1 MAPVFASLTG
11 NFAMFDCLSIPKI
24 SVGRRLVLLIA
35 LVLSQPALASEQS
48 AAEHSES
55 PYFAVQSDDPAVD
68 RLPLKATKVEVRV
81 LGVIADVRVV
91 QQYRNE
97 GTRALEARY
106 VFPGSTRAAVY
117 GMTVRLGE
125 RELQAQIREKQKAQQ
140 EYQQAKSAGKTA
152 ALLEQQREN
161 VFQMNVANILPGDVV
176 DVELRYTELLLPT
189 DGVYSFVFPTVVG
202 PRYNGSAGIESHKA
216 GPWVSTPYLPE
227 DEATRDAFSLAVELQ
242 SPVPLADIRSP
253 SHKIEL
259 QQSTPSQAR
268 VSLGRDA
275 GQSNNRDFI
284 LDYRLSGATFESGV
298 LLSKGA
304 EENFF
309 LALIAPPAKVKSQM
323 LVPREYIFVVDI
335 SGSMHGF
342 PLDTAK
348 RLLKSLLGRL
358 RPVDSFNVLLFS
370 GSSSMLADE
379 SQAATPAN
387 IETALDMLDTTMG
400 SGGTELLP
408 ALRKALAVPSDPER
422 ARSFVVVTDGFV
434 SVERE
439 AFELVRNNLDKAN
452 MFAFGIGSSV
462 NRQLIEG
469 LARAGQGEP
478 FVVLN
483 EAAADEQA
491 ERFRQMIDAPVLA
504 NPQVRFAGL
513 QVYDVE
519 PVALPDLFA
528 QRPLVVF
535 GKWRGEARGSLQV
548 EGRGAAGPYRVEV
561 PIKPEMASENNRA
574 LGYLWARH
582 KVASLT
588 DQETLEG
595 DYVHSQ
601 AILDLGLKYSL
612 LTPYT
617 SFIAVDEQVR
627 NPDPAAA
634 ASVKQALSL
643 PQGVSN
649 QAIGALVSST
659 PEPSTWLML
668 LVAALGMGWLARQ
681 HARQEQLE

>member
-1 MAPVFASLTG
+1 
-11 NFAMFDCLSIPKI
+11 MFDCLSIPKI

-202 PRYNGSAGIESHKA
+202 PRYNGSAGSESHKA

-227 DEATRDAFSLAVELQ
+227 GEATRDAFSLAVELQ

-268 VSLGRDA
+268 VSLGSDA

-348 RLLKSLLGRL
+348 RLLKNLLGRL

-387 IETALDMLDTTMG
+387 IETALGMLDTTMG

-561 PIKPEMASENNRA
+561 PIRPEMASASNQA

-582 KVASLT
+582 KVSSLT
-588 DQETLEG
+588 DQEALEG
-595 DYVHSQ
+595 DYAHSQ

-612 LTPYT
+612 LTAYT

-634 ASVKQALSL
+634 ASVKQALPL

-659 PEPSTWLML
+659 PEPSLWLML

>member
-1 MAPVFASLTG
+1 MFHSLFT
-11 NFAMFDCLSIPKI
+11 SRTR
-24 SVGRRLVLLIA
+24 VGRRLALLFA
-35 LVLSQPALASEQS
+35 LLLSQPALTCAQS
-48 AAEHSES
+48 AVERSES
-55 PYFAVQSDDPAVD
+55 PYFAVQSDDPSVD
-68 RLPLKATKVEVRV
+68 RLPLKSTQVEVRV

-106 VFPGSTRAAVY
+106 VFPGSPRAAVY
-117 GMTVRLGE
+117 GMTVRLGD

-140 EYQQAKSAGKTA
+140 EYQQAKSMGKTA
-152 ALLEQQREN
+152 ALLEQHREN

-202 PRYNGSAGIESHKA
+202 PRYNGAGGSESGKG

-227 DEATRDAFSLAVELQ
+227 GQTTRDSFALKVELQ
-242 SPVPLADIRSP
+242 SPVPLVDIRSP
-253 SHKIEL
+253 SHRIEL
-259 QQSTPSQAR
+259 QQIMQSQAL
-268 VSLGRDA
+268 VSLGA
-275 GQSNNRDFI
+275 EEGQSNNRDFV
-284 LDYRLSGATFESGV
+284 LDYRLSGASFESGV
-298 LLSKGA
+298 LLSKGVD
-304 EENFF
+304 ENFF

-348 RLLKSLLGRL
+348 HLLKNLVGAL
-358 RPVDSFNVLLFS
+358 RPSDSFNVLLFS
-370 GSSSMLADE
+370 GSSSMLAAE
-379 SQAATPAN
+379 SQTATPAN
-387 IETALDMLDTTMG
+387 IKRALDMLDTTMG

-408 ALRKALAVPSDPER
+408 ALRQALAVPADPER
-422 ARSFVVVTDGFV
+422 ARSFVVVTDGYV
-434 SVERE
+434 TVERE

-452 MFAFGIGSSV
+452 LFAFGIGKSV

-478 FVVLN
+478 FVILN
-483 EAAADEQA
+483 KASADEQA

-504 NPQVRFAGL
+504 NPQVRFDGL
-513 QVYDVE
+513 EVYDVE

-535 GKWRGEARGSLQV
+535 GKWRGEAHGNLLV
-548 EGRGAAGPYRVEV
+548 EGHCAAGPYRVEV
-561 PIKPEMASENNRA
+561 PIEPQMASEGNRA

-582 KVASLT
+582 KVASLS

-595 DYVHSQ
+595 GYTYSQ

-612 LTPYT
+612 LTAYT

-634 ASVKQALSL
+634 DSVKQTLPL
-643 PQGVSN
+643 PQEVSN
-649 QAIGALVSST
+649 QAIGAVVSST

-681 HARQEQLE
+681 HARQEQN

>member
-1 MAPVFASLTG
+1 ML
-11 NFAMFDCLSIPKI
+11 DCLSIPNI

-35 LVLSQPALASEQS
+35 LVLSLPAQASEQS

-68 RLPLKATKVEVRV
+68 RLPLKVTKVEVRV
-81 LGVIADVRVV
+81 LGVVADVRVV

-140 EYQQAKSAGKTA
+140 EYQQAKSSGKTA

-202 PRYNGSAGIESHKA
+202 PRYNGSAGSESHKA
-216 GPWVSTPYLPE
+216 GPWGSTPYLPE
-227 DEATRDAFSLAVELQ
+227 GEATRDAFSLAVELQ

-268 VSLGRDA
+268 VSLGSDA

-309 LALIAPPAKVKSQM
+309 LALIAPPAKVQSQM

-342 PLDTAK
+342 PLDTTK
-348 RLLKSLLGRL
+348 RLLKNLLGRL

-370 GSSSMLADE
+370 GSSSMLADK

-387 IETALDMLDTTMG
+387 IATALDMLDTQMG

-491 ERFRQMIDAPVLA
+491 ERLRQMIDAPVLA
-504 NPQVRFAGL
+504 NPHVRFAGL

-519 PVALPDLFA
+519 PVVLPDLFA

-535 GKWRGEARGSLQV
+535 GKWRGEAHGSLQV

-561 PIKPEMASENNRA
+561 PIRPEMASASNQA

-595 DYVHSQ
+595 DYAHSQ
-601 AILDLGLKYSL
+601 AILDLGLKYNL
-612 LTPYT
+612 LTAYT

-634 ASVKQALSL
+634 ASVKQPLPL

-659 PEPSTWLML
+659 PEPSAWLML

-681 HARQEQLE
+681 HARQEQV

>member
-1 MAPVFASLTG
+1 
-11 NFAMFDCLSIPKI
+11 MFDCLSIPKI
-24 SVGRRLVLLIA
+24 SVGRRFVLLIA
-35 LVLSQPALASEQS
+35 LVLAQPALASEQS

-55 PYFAVQSDDPAVD
+55 PYFAVQSDDPTVD

-161 VFQMNVANILPGDVV
+161 VFQMNVTNILPGDVV

-202 PRYNGSAGIESHKA
+202 PRYNGSAGSESHKA

-227 DEATRDAFSLAVELQ
+227 GEATRDAFSLAVELQ

-268 VSLGRDA
+268 VSLGNDA

-348 RLLKSLLGRL
+348 RLLKNLLGRL

-387 IETALDMLDTTMG
+387 IETALGMLDTTMG

-483 EAAADEQA
+483 EASADEQA

-519 PVALPDLFA
+519 PVVLPDLFA

-634 ASVKQALSL
+634 ASVKQALPL

>member
-1 MAPVFASLTG
+1 
-11 NFAMFDCLSIPKI
+11 MFHCLSIPKVSI
-24 SVGRRLVLLIA
+24 GRRLVLLIA
-35 LVLSQPALASEQS
+35 LVLSLPALASEQS

-202 PRYNGSAGIESHKA
+202 PRYNASAGSESHKA

-227 DEATRDAFSLAVELQ
+227 SEATRDAFSLAVELQ

-268 VSLGRDA
+268 VSLGSDA

-284 LDYRLSGATFESGV
+284 LDYRLSGASFESGV

-309 LALIAPPAKVKSQM
+309 LALIAPPAKVQSQM

-342 PLDTAK
+342 PLDTTK
-348 RLLKSLLGRL
+348 RLLKNLLGRL

-370 GSSSMLADE
+370 GSSSMLADK

-387 IETALDMLDTTMG
+387 IATALAMLDTQMG

-491 ERFRQMIDAPVLA
+491 ERLRQMIDAPVLA

-519 PVALPDLFA
+519 PVVLPDLFA

-535 GKWRGEARGSLQV
+535 GKWRGVAHGSLQV
-548 EGRGAAGPYRVEV
+548 EGRGAAGPYRVEL
-561 PIKPEMASENNRA
+561 PIRPEMASASNQA

-595 DYVHSQ
+595 DYAHSQ
-601 AILDLGLKYSL
+601 AILDLGLKYNL
-612 LTPYT
+612 LTAYT

-634 ASVKQALSL
+634 ASVKQPLPL

-659 PEPSTWLML
+659 PEPSAWLML

-681 HARQEQLE
+681 HARQEQV

>member
-1 MAPVFASLTG
+1 
-11 NFAMFDCLSIPKI
+11 MFDCLSIPKI
-24 SVGRRLVLLIA
+24 SIGRRLVLLIA
-35 LVLSQPALASEQS
+35 LVLAQPALASEQS

-117 GMTVRLGE
+117 GMTVRLGD
-125 RELQAQIREKQKAQQ
+125 RELRAQIREKQKAQK
-140 EYQQAKSAGKTA
+140 EYQEAKSAGKTA
-152 ALLEQQREN
+152 ALLEQHREN

-202 PRYNGSAGIESHKA
+202 PRYNGSAGSESHKA

-227 DEATRDAFSLAVELQ
+227 GEATRDAFSLAVELQ

-268 VSLGRDA
+268 VSLGNDA

-342 PLDTAK
+342 PLDTVK
-348 RLLKSLLGRL
+348 RLLKNLLGRL

-387 IETALDMLDTTMG
+387 IETALGMLDTTMG

-513 QVYDVE
+513 QIYDVE
-519 PVALPDLFA
+519 PVVLPDLFA

-561 PIKPEMASENNRA
+561 PIKPEMASASNQA

-595 DYVHSQ
+595 DYAHSQ
-601 AILDLGLKYSL
+601 AILDLGLKYNL
-612 LTPYT
+612 LTAYT

-634 ASVKQALSL
+634 ASVKQPLPL

-659 PEPSTWLML
+659 PEPSAWLML

-681 HARQEQLE
+681 HARQEQV

>member
-1 MAPVFASLTG
+1 
-11 NFAMFDCLSIPKI
+11 MFDCLFIPKI

-35 LVLSQPALASEQS
+35 LVLSQPVLASEQS

-117 GMTVRLGE
+117 GMTVRMGE

-202 PRYNGSAGIESHKA
+202 PRYNGSAGSESHKA

-227 DEATRDAFSLAVELQ
+227 GEATRDAFSLAVELQ

-268 VSLGRDA
+268 VSLGSDA

-298 LLSKGA
+298 LLSKDA

-348 RLLKSLLGRL
+348 RLLKNLLGRL
-358 RPVDSFNVLLFS
+358 RPVDNFNVLLFS

-561 PIKPEMASENNRA
+561 PIRPEMASARNQA

-595 DYVHSQ
+595 DYAHSQ

-612 LTPYT
+612 LTAYT

-634 ASVKQALSL
+634 ASVKQALPL

-659 PEPSTWLML
+659 PEPSLWLML
-668 LVAALGMGWLARQ
+668 LVAVLGMGWLARQ

>member
-1 MAPVFASLTG
+1 
-11 NFAMFDCLSIPKI
+11 
-24 SVGRRLVLLIA
+24 
-35 LVLSQPALASEQS
+35 
-48 AAEHSES
+48 
-55 PYFAVQSDDPAVD
+55 
-68 RLPLKATKVEVRV
+68 
-81 LGVIADVRVV
+81 
-91 QQYRNE
+91 
-97 GTRALEARY
+97 
-106 VFPGSTRAAVY
+106 
-117 GMTVRLGE
+117 MTVRLGE

-202 PRYNGSAGIESHKA
+202 PRYNGSAGSESHKA

-227 DEATRDAFSLAVELQ
+227 GEATRDAFSLAVELQ

-268 VSLGRDA
+268 VSLGSDA

-348 RLLKSLLGRL
+348 RLLKNLLGRL

-504 NPQVRFAGL
+504 NPQVRFDGL
-513 QVYDVE
+513 EVYDVE

-561 PIKPEMASENNRA
+561 PIRPEMASASNQA

-595 DYVHSQ
+595 DYAHSQ

-612 LTPYT
+612 LTAYT

-634 ASVKQALSL
+634 ASVKQALPL

-659 PEPSTWLML
+659 PEPSLWLML
-668 LVAALGMGWLARQ
+668 LVAVLGMGWLARQ

>member
-1 MAPVFASLTG
+1 
-11 NFAMFDCLSIPKI
+11 MFDYLSTARICA
-24 SVGRRLVLLIA
+24 GRRLVLLIA
-35 LVLSQPALASEQS
+35 LVLAPPALVSAQAAAASG
-48 AAEHSES
+48 ES

-68 RLPLKATKVEVRV
+68 RMPLKSTRVDVRV

-117 GMTVRLGE
+117 GMRVRLGE

-140 EYQQAKSAGKTA
+140 QYQQAKSAGKTA
-152 ALLEQQREN
+152 ALLQQQREN

-176 DVELRYTELLLPT
+176 DVELRYTELLVPT
-189 DGVYSFVFPTVVG
+189 DGVYQFVFPTVVG
-202 PRYNGSAGIESHKA
+202 PRYNGAAGSESRKA
-216 GPWVSTPYLPE
+216 GPWVGTPYLPQG
-227 DEATRDAFSLAVELQ
+227 EAGRDSFALKVDVQ
-242 SPVPLADIRSP
+242 SPVALGEIRSP
-253 SHKIEL
+253 SHRIEL
-259 QQSTPSQAR
+259 QQATPSQAR
-268 VSLGRDA
+268 ISLDA
-275 GQSNNRDFI
+275 SQDPGNNRDFV
-284 LDYRLSGATFESGV
+284 LDYRLSGARFESGV
-298 LLSKGA
+298 LLSRGVD
-304 EENFF
+304 ENFF
-309 LALIAPPAKVKSQM
+309 LALIAPPAKVKRQM

-348 RLLKSLLGRL
+348 RLLKKLVGSL
-358 RPVDSFNVLLFS
+358 RPADSFNVLLFA
-370 GSSSMLADE
+370 GSSSMLAAE
-379 SQAATPAN
+379 SLAATPAN
-387 IETALDMLDTTMG
+387 IRQALAMLDTQMG

-408 ALRKALAVPSDPER
+408 ALRQALAVPADPER
-422 ARSFVVVTDGFV
+422 ARSFVVVTDGYV
-434 SVERE
+434 TVERD
-439 AFELVRNNLDKAN
+439 AFELVRSNLDKAN
-452 MFAFGIGSSV
+452 LFAFGIGSSV
-462 NRQLIEG
+462 NRQLLEG

-478 FVVLN
+478 FVILD
-483 EAAADEQA
+483 EDSADEQA

-504 NPQVRFAGL
+504 NPQVRFDGL
-513 QVYDVE
+513 DVYDVE

-528 QRPLVVF
+528 QRPLAVF

-548 EGRGAAGPYRVEV
+548 EGRGAAGPYRAEV
-561 PIKPEMASENNRA
+561 AIQPEMASASNQA
-574 LGYLWARH
+574 LAYLWARH

-595 DYVHSQ
+595 DYAHSQ

-617 SFIAVDEQVR
+617 SFISVDERVR

-634 ASVKQALSL
+634 ASVKQPVPM

-649 QAIGALVSST
+649 LAIGGALVSST
-659 PEPSTWLML
+659 PEPSVWLML
-668 LVAALGMGWLARQ
+668 LIAALGMGWLARQ
-681 HARQEQLE
+681 HVRQEQPA

>member
-1 MAPVFASLTG
+1 
-11 NFAMFDCLSIPKI
+11 MFDCLSIPKI

-48 AAEHSES
+48 TAEHSES

-106 VFPGSTRAAVY
+106 VFPCSTRAAVY

-202 PRYNGSAGIESHKA
+202 PRYNGSTGSESQKA

-227 DEATRDAFSLAVELQ
+227 GEATRDAFSLEVELQ

-268 VSLGRDA
+268 VSLGSDA

-348 RLLKSLLGRL
+348 RLLKNLLGRL

-387 IETALDMLDTTMG
+387 IETALGMLDTTMG

-561 PIKPEMASENNRA
+561 PIRPEMASASNQA

-595 DYVHSQ
+595 DYAHSQ

-612 LTPYT
+612 LTAYT

-634 ASVKQALSL
+634 ASVKQPLPL

-649 QAIGALVSST
+649 QAVGALVSST
-659 PEPSTWLML
+659 PEPSLWLML
-668 LVAALGMGWLARQ
+668 LVAVLGMGWLARQ

>member
-1 MAPVFASLTG
+1 
-11 NFAMFDCLSIPKI
+11 MFHSFFTRRTC
-24 SVGRRLVLLIA
+24 VGRRLVMLVALL
-35 LVLSQPALASEQS
+35 LVQPTLICAQPA
-48 AAEHSES
+48 AERSES
-55 PYFAVQSDDPAVD
+55 PYFAVQSDDPNVD
-68 RLPLKATKVEVRV
+68 RLPLKSTHVEVRV

-117 GMTVRLGE
+117 GMTVRLGD
-125 RELQAQIREKQKAQQ
+125 RELQAHIREKQKAQQ

-152 ALLEQQREN
+152 ALLEQHREN

-202 PRYNGSAGIESHKA
+202 PRYNGVADSESGKG
-216 GPWVSTPYLPE
+216 GPWVSAPYLPE
-227 DEATRDAFSLAVELQ
+227 GQATRDNFSLKVELQ

-253 SHKIEL
+253 SHRIEL
-259 QQSTPSQAR
+259 QQAAPNQAQ
-268 VSLGRDA
+268 VSLGA
-275 GQSNNRDFI
+275 EEGQGNNRDFI
-284 LDYRLSGATFESGV
+284 LDYRLNGASFESGV
-298 LLSKGA
+298 LLSKGVD
-304 EENFF
+304 ENFF
-309 LALIAPPAKVKSQM
+309 MALIAPPAKVKTQM

-342 PLDTAK
+342 ALDTTK
-348 RLLKSLLGRL
+348 RLLKNLVGGL
-358 RPVDSFNVLLFS
+358 RPADSFNVLLFS
-370 GSSSMLADE
+370 GSSSMLAEE

-387 IETALDMLDTTMG
+387 IERALAMLDTQMG

-408 ALRKALAVPSDPER
+408 ALRQAMAVPADPER
-422 ARSFVVVTDGFV
+422 ARSFVVVTDGYV
-434 SVERE
+434 TVERE

-452 MFAFGIGSSV
+452 LFAFGIGSSV

-469 LARAGQGEP
+469 LARAGLGEP
-478 FVVLN
+478 FVILD
-483 EAAADEQA
+483 EALADEQA

-504 NPQVRFAGL
+504 NLQVRFEGL
-513 QVYDVE
+513 EVYDVE

-535 GKWRGEARGSLQV
+535 GKWRGEARGKLFV
-548 EGRGAAGPYRVEV
+548 EGHGAAGPYRVEL
-561 PIKPEMASENNRA
+561 PIKPEMARESNQA

-588 DQETLEG
+588 DQEALEG
-595 DYVHSQ
+595 GYNHSQ
-601 AILDLGLKYSL
+601 AILDLGLKYNL
-612 LTPYT
+612 LTAYT

-627 NPDPAAA
+627 NSDPAAA
-634 ASVKQALSL
+634 ASVKQALPL

-649 QAIGALVSST
+649 QAIGAAVSST
-659 PEPSTWLML
+659 PEPSAWLML

-681 HARQEQLE
+681 HARQEQS

>member
-1 MAPVFASLTG
+1 
-11 NFAMFDCLSIPKI
+11 MFDCLSIPKI

>member
-1 MAPVFASLTG
+1 
-11 NFAMFDCLSIPKI
+11 MFHCLSTTRASI
-24 SVGRRLVLLIA
+24 GRRLGLLIA
-35 LVLSQPALASEQS
+35 VVLLQPALANAQT
-48 AAEHSES
+48 AAERSES
-55 PYFAVQSDDPAVD
+55 PYFAVQSDDPTVD
-68 RLPLKATKVEVRV
+68 RLPLKSTKVEVRV

-117 GMTVRLGE
+117 GMTVRLGD
-125 RELQAQIREKQKAQQ
+125 RELRAQIREKQKAKK

-152 ALLEQQREN
+152 ALLEQYREN

-202 PRYNGSAGIESHKA
+202 PRYNGSAGSESAKA
-216 GPWVSTPYLPE
+216 GPWVSTPYLPQG
-227 DEATRDAFSLAVELQ
+227 EATRDAFSLAVELQ
-242 SPVPLADIRSP
+242 APVPLADIRSP
-253 SHKIEL
+253 SHAIEL
-259 QQSTPSQAR
+259 RQAKPSEAT
-268 VSLGRDA
+268 VSLGSDE

-284 LDYRLSGATFESGV
+284 LDYRLSGASFESGV
-298 LLSKGA
+298 LLSKGVD
-304 EENFF
+304 ENFF
-309 LALIAPPAKVKSQM
+309 MALIAPPAKVQNKM

-348 RLLKSLLGRL
+348 RLLNDLIGGL
-358 RPVDSFNVLLFS
+358 RPADSFNVLLFA
-370 GSSSMLADE
+370 GSSRMLAAE
-379 SQAATPAN
+379 SQAATPEN
-387 IETALDMLDTTMG
+387 IRQALDMLDTQMG

-408 ALRKALAVPSDPER
+408 ALRQALAVPADPER

-434 SVERE
+434 TVERE
-439 AFELVRNNLDKAN
+439 AFELVRSNLDKAN
-452 MFAFGIGSSV
+452 LFAFGIGTSV

-478 FVVLN
+478 FVIIN
-483 EAAADEQA
+483 EASADQQA

-504 NPQVRFAGL
+504 DPQVRFDGL
-513 QVYDVE
+513 EVYDVE

-535 GKWRGEARGSLQV
+535 GKWRGEARGNLQV
-548 EGRGAAGPYRVEV
+548 SGRGAAGPYRVSV
-561 PIKPEMASENNRA
+561 PIKPEMARENNQA

-595 DYVHSQ
+595 GYSHSQ
-601 AILDLGLKYSL
+601 AILDIGLKYSL

-617 SFIAVDEQVR
+617 SFIAVDERVR
-627 NPDPAAA
+627 NTDPAAA
-634 ASVKQALSL
+634 ASVKQPLPL

-649 QAIGALVSST
+649 QAIGAVVSGT
-659 PEPSTWLML
+659 PEPSAWLML
-668 LVAALGMGWLARQ
+668 LVATLGMGWLARQ
-681 HARQEQLE
+681 HARQEQL

>member
-1 MAPVFASLTG
+1 
-11 NFAMFDCLSIPKI
+11 MFQNSSTTRI
-24 SVGRRLVLLIA
+24 SVGRRFLLLIA

-117 GMTVRLGE
+117 GMTVRLGD
-125 RELQAQIREKQKAQQ
+125 RELQAQIREKQKAQK
-140 EYQQAKSAGKTA
+140 EYQEAKSAGKTA
-152 ALLEQQREN
+152 ALLEQHREN

-202 PRYNGSAGIESHKA
+202 PRYNGSAGSESDKA
-216 GPWVSTPYLPE
+216 GPWASTPYLPE
-227 DEATRDAFSLAVELQ
+227 GEATRDTFSLAVELQ

-259 QQSTPSQAR
+259 QQTTPSQAR
-268 VSLGRDA
+268 VSLGTEA

-284 LDYRLSGATFESGV
+284 LDYRLSGASFESGV
-298 LLSKGA
+298 LLSKGTD
-304 EENFF
+304 ENFF
-309 LALIAPPAKVKSQM
+309 LALIAPPAKVPSKM

-348 RLLKSLLGRL
+348 RLLKNLVGSL

-370 GSSSMLADE
+370 GSSTMLADK

-387 IETALDMLDTTMG
+387 IATALDMLDTQMG

-439 AFELVRNNLDKAN
+439 SFELVRNNLDKAN

-483 EAAADEQA
+483 EASADEQA

-504 NPQVRFAGL
+504 NPQVRFEGL
-513 QVYDVE
+513 DVYDVE

-561 PIKPEMASENNRA
+561 PIKPEMALESNQA

-595 DYVHSQ
+595 GYVHSQ
-601 AILDLGLKYSL
+601 AILDIGLKYSL

-617 SFIAVDEQVR
+617 SFIAVDERVR
-627 NPDPAAA
+627 NLDPAAA
-634 ASVKQALSL
+634 ASVKQPLPL

-649 QAIGALVSST
+649 LAIGSLVSST
-659 PEPSTWLML
+659 PEPSAWLML

-681 HARQEQLE
+681 HARQEQA

>member
-1 MAPVFASLTG
+1 
-11 NFAMFDCLSIPKI
+11 MFHCLSIPKVSI
-24 SVGRRLVLLIA
+24 GRRLVLLIA
-35 LVLSQPALASEQS
+35 LVLSLPALASEQS

-68 RLPLKATKVEVRV
+68 RLPLKVTKVEVRV

-140 EYQQAKSAGKTA
+140 EYQQAKSSGKTA

-189 DGVYSFVFPTVVG
+189 DGVYSFFFPTVVG
-202 PRYNGSAGIESHKA
+202 PRYNGSAGSESHKA
-216 GPWVSTPYLPE
+216 GPWGSTPYLPE
-227 DEATRDAFSLAVELQ
+227 GEATRDAFSLAVELQ

-268 VSLGRDA
+268 VSLGSDA

-284 LDYRLSGATFESGV
+284 LDYRLSGASFESGV

-309 LALIAPPAKVKSQM
+309 LALIAPPAKVQSQM

-342 PLDTAK
+342 PLDTTK
-348 RLLKSLLGRL
+348 RLLKNLLGRL

-370 GSSSMLADE
+370 GSSSMLADK

-387 IETALDMLDTTMG
+387 IATALDMLDTQMG

-408 ALRKALAVPSDPER
+408 ALRKTLAVPSDPER

-491 ERFRQMIDAPVLA
+491 ERLRQMIDAPVLA

-519 PVALPDLFA
+519 PVVLPDLFA

-535 GKWRGEARGSLQV
+535 GKWRGEAHGSLQV

-561 PIKPEMASENNRA
+561 PIRPEMASASNQA

-595 DYVHSQ
+595 DYAHSQ
-601 AILDLGLKYSL
+601 AILDLGLKYNL
-612 LTPYT
+612 LTAYT

-634 ASVKQALSL
+634 ASVKQPLPL
-643 PQGVSN
+643 PQSVSN

-659 PEPSTWLML
+659 PEPSAWLML

-681 HARQEQLE
+681 HARQEQV

>member
-1 MAPVFASLTG
+1 
-11 NFAMFDCLSIPKI
+11 MFHCLSIPKV
-24 SVGRRLVLLIA
+24 SVGRWLVLLIV

-117 GMTVRLGE
+117 GMTVRLGD
-125 RELQAQIREKQKAQQ
+125 RELRAQIREKQKAQK
-140 EYQQAKSAGKTA
+140 EYQEAKSAGKIA
-152 ALLEQQREN
+152 ALLEQHREN

-202 PRYNGSAGIESHKA
+202 PHYNGSAGSESHKA

-227 DEATRDAFSLAVELQ
+227 GEATRDVFSLSVELQ
-242 SPVPLADIRSP
+242 SPVPLSDIRSP
-253 SHKIEL
+253 SHRIKVL
-259 QQSTPSQAR
+259 QAR
-268 VSLGRDA
+268 PSEATVSLGADA
-275 GQSNNRDFI
+275 GQSNNRDFV
-284 LDYRLSGATFESGV
+284 LDYRLSSASFESGV
-298 LLSKGA
+298 LLSTGA

-309 LALIAPPAKVKSQM
+309 LALIAPPAKVQSKM

-342 PLDTAK
+342 PLDTTK
-348 RLLKSLLGRL
+348 RLLKNLLGRL

-370 GSSSMLADE
+370 GSSSMLADK
-379 SQAATPAN
+379 SQAATSAN
-387 IETALDMLDTTMG
+387 IATALDMLDTQMG

-491 ERFRQMIDAPVLA
+491 ERFRQMIDSPVLA

-513 QVYDVE
+513 EVYDVE

-561 PIKPEMASENNRA
+561 PIRPEIASASNQA

-595 DYVHSQ
+595 DYAHSQ
-601 AILDLGLKYSL
+601 AILDLGLKYNL
-612 LTPYT
+612 LTAYT

-634 ASVKQALSL
+634 ASVKQPLPL

-659 PEPSTWLML
+659 PEPSAWLML

-681 HARQEQLE
+681 HARQEQV

>member
-1 MAPVFASLTG
+1 
-11 NFAMFDCLSIPKI
+11 MFDCLSIPKI

-202 PRYNGSAGIESHKA
+202 PRYNGSAGSESHKA

-227 DEATRDAFSLAVELQ
+227 GEATRDAFSLAVELQ

-268 VSLGRDA
+268 VSLGSDA

-342 PLDTAK
+342 PLDTVK
-348 RLLKSLLGRL
+348 RLLRNLLGRL

-561 PIKPEMASENNRA
+561 PIRPEMASASNQA

-588 DQETLEG
+588 DQEALEG
-595 DYVHSQ
+595 DYAHSQ

-612 LTPYT
+612 LTAYT

-634 ASVKQALSL
+634 ASVKQALPL

-659 PEPSTWLML
+659 PEPSLWLML

>member
-1 MAPVFASLTG
+1 
-11 NFAMFDCLSIPKI
+11 MFHCLSTTRASI
-24 SVGRRLVLLIA
+24 GRRLGLLIA
-35 LVLSQPALASEQS
+35 VVLLQPALANAQTV
-48 AAEHSES
+48 AERSES
-55 PYFAVQSDDPAVD
+55 PYFAVQSDDPTVD
-68 RLPLKATKVEVRV
+68 RLPLKSTKVEVRV

-125 RELQAQIREKQKAQQ
+125 RELRAQIREKQKAKK

-152 ALLEQQREN
+152 ALLEQHREN

-202 PRYNGSAGIESHKA
+202 PRYNGSVGSESDKA

-227 DEATRDAFSLAVELQ
+227 GEASRDAFSLAVELQ
-242 SPVPLADIRSP
+242 APVPLAAIRSP
-253 SHKIEL
+253 SHHIEVL
-259 QQSTPSQAR
+259 QAKPSEAT
-268 VSLGRDA
+268 VSLGAGA

-284 LDYRLSGATFESGV
+284 LDYRLSGASFESGV

-304 EENFF
+304 DENFF
-309 LALIAPPAKVKSQM
+309 MALIAPPAKVQSKM

-348 RLLKSLLGRL
+348 RLLNDLIGGL
-358 RPVDSFNVLLFS
+358 RPADSFNVLLFA
-370 GSSSMLADE
+370 GSSRMLAAE
-379 SQAATPAN
+379 SQAATPEN
-387 IETALDMLDTTMG
+387 IRQALDMLDTQMG

-408 ALRKALAVPSDPER
+408 ALRQALAVPADPER

-434 SVERE
+434 TVERE
-439 AFELVRNNLDKAN
+439 AFELVRTNLDKAN
-452 MFAFGIGSSV
+452 LFAFGIGTSV

-478 FVVLN
+478 FVIIN
-483 EAAADEQA
+483 EASADQQA

-504 NPQVRFAGL
+504 DPQVRFDGL
-513 QVYDVE
+513 EVYDVE
-519 PVALPDLFA
+519 PVALPDMFA

-535 GKWRGEARGSLQV
+535 GKWRGEARGNLQV
-548 EGRGAAGPYRVEV
+548 SGRGAAGPYRVSV
-561 PIKPEMASENNRA
+561 PIKPEMARESNQA

-595 DYVHSQ
+595 GYSHSQ
-601 AILDLGLKYSL
+601 AILDIGLKYSL

-617 SFIAVDEQVR
+617 SFIAVDERVR
-627 NPDPAAA
+627 NADPAAA
-634 ASVKQALSL
+634 ASVKQPLPL

-649 QAIGALVSST
+649 QAIGAVVSGT
-659 PEPSTWLML
+659 PEPSAWLML

-681 HARQEQLE
+681 HARQEQL

>member
-1 MAPVFASLTG
+1 
-11 NFAMFDCLSIPKI
+11 MFHSSSITTI
-24 SVGRRLVLLIA
+24 SVGRQLVLLA
-35 LVLSQPALASEQS
+35 VLVLSQPALASEQS
-48 AAEHSES
+48 TAEHSES
-55 PYFAVQSDDPAVD
+55 PYFAVQSDDPNVD

-125 RELQAQIREKQKAQQ
+125 RELQAHIREKQKAQK
-140 EYQQAKSAGKTA
+140 EYLQAKSAGKTA
-152 ALLEQQREN
+152 ALLEQHREN

-202 PRYNGSAGIESHKA
+202 PRYNGSAGSESHKA
-216 GPWVSTPYLPE
+216 GSWASTPYLPE
-227 DEATRDAFSLAVELQ
+227 GEATRDAFSIAVELQ
-242 SPVPLADIRSP
+242 SPVPLTDIRSP
-253 SHKIEL
+253 SHKLEL
-259 QQSTPSQAR
+259 QQITPSHAR
-268 VSLGRDA
+268 ASLGAEA

-284 LDYRLSGATFESGV
+284 LDYRLSGASFESGV

-309 LALIAPPAKVKSQM
+309 LALIAPPAKIKSKM

-348 RLLKSLLGRL
+348 RLLKNLVGSL

-370 GSSSMLADE
+370 GSSTMLAAE

-387 IETALDMLDTTMG
+387 IATALDMLDTRMG

-439 AFELVRNNLDKAN
+439 SFELVRNNLDKAN

-483 EAAADEQA
+483 EASADEQA

-504 NPQVRFAGL
+504 NPQVRFDGL
-513 QVYDVE
+513 EVYDVE

-548 EGRGAAGPYRVEV
+548 EGRGAAAPYRVEV
-561 PIKPEMASENNRA
+561 PITPQMASESNQA

-595 DYVHSQ
+595 GYVHSQ

-617 SFIAVDEQVR
+617 SFIAVDERVR

-634 ASVKQALSL
+634 ASVKQALPL

-649 QAIGALVSST
+649 QAIGAVVSGT
-659 PEPSTWLML
+659 PEPSAWLML

-681 HARQEQLE
+681 HVRQEQL

>member
-1 MAPVFASLTG
+1 
-11 NFAMFDCLSIPKI
+11 MFHCLSIPKVSI
-24 SVGRRLVLLIA
+24 GRRLVLLIA
-35 LVLSQPALASEQS
+35 LVLSLPALASEQS

-202 PRYNGSAGIESHKA
+202 PRYNASAGSESHKA

-227 DEATRDAFSLAVELQ
+227 GEATRDAFSLAVELQ

-268 VSLGRDA
+268 VSLGSDA

-284 LDYRLSGATFESGV
+284 LDYRLSGASFESGV

-309 LALIAPPAKVKSQM
+309 LALIAPPAKVQSQM

-342 PLDTAK
+342 PLDTTK
-348 RLLKSLLGRL
+348 RLLKNLLGRL

-370 GSSSMLADE
+370 GSSSMLADK

-387 IETALDMLDTTMG
+387 IATALDMLDTQMG

-491 ERFRQMIDAPVLA
+491 ERLRQMIDAPVLA

-519 PVALPDLFA
+519 PVVLPDLFA

-535 GKWRGEARGSLQV
+535 GKWRGEAHGSLQV

-561 PIKPEMASENNRA
+561 PIRPEMASASNQA

-595 DYVHSQ
+595 DYAHSQ
-601 AILDLGLKYSL
+601 AILDLGLKYNL
-612 LTPYT
+612 LTAYT

-634 ASVKQALSL
+634 ASVKQPLPL

-659 PEPSTWLML
+659 PEPSAWLML
-668 LVAALGMGWLARQ
+668 LVAALGMGWLACQ
-681 HARQEQLE
+681 HARQKQV

>member
-1 MAPVFASLTG
+1 MFHYLSTTRASIGRKFA
-11 NFAMFDCLSIPKI
+11 
-24 SVGRRLVLLIA
+24 LLIA
-35 LVLSQPALASEQS
+35 VVLLQPALASAQS
-48 AAEHSES
+48 AADRSES

-68 RLPLKATKVEVRV
+68 RLQLKATKVEVRV

-117 GMTVRLGE
+117 GMTVRLGD
-125 RELQAQIREKQKAQQ
+125 RELQAQIREKQKAQK
-140 EYQQAKSAGKTA
+140 EYQEAKSAGKTA
-152 ALLEQQREN
+152 ALLEQHREN

-202 PRYNGSAGIESHKA
+202 PRYNGSAGSESHKA

-227 DEATRDAFSLAVELQ
+227 GEATRDAFSLAVELQ

-259 QQSTPSQAR
+259 QQTKPSQAR
-268 VSLGRDA
+268 VSLGSEE

-284 LDYRLSGATFESGV
+284 LDYRVRGGSFESGV

-309 LALIAPPAKVKSQM
+309 LALIAPPAKVQSKM

-348 RLLKSLLGRL
+348 RLLKNLVGRL

-370 GSSSMLADE
+370 GSSRMLAAK

-387 IETALDMLDTTMG
+387 ITTALNMLDTKMG

-408 ALRKALAVPSDPER
+408 ALRKALALPSDPER
-422 ARSFVVVTDGFV
+422 ARSFVVVTDGYV

-452 MFAFGIGSSV
+452 MFAFGIGNSV

-483 EAAADEQA
+483 QASADEQA

-504 NPQVRFAGL
+504 NPQVRFDGL
-513 QVYDVE
+513 DVYDIE

-535 GKWRGEARGSLQV
+535 GKWRGEARGSLRV
-548 EGRGAAGPYRVEV
+548 SGRGAAGAYRVSL
-561 PIKPEMASENNRA
+561 PIKPQMASASNQA

-595 DYVHSQ
+595 NYAHSQ

-617 SFIAVDEQVR
+617 SFIAVDELVR

-634 ASVKQALSL
+634 ASVKQALPL

-649 QAIGALVSST
+649 LAIGSLVSST
-659 PEPSTWLML
+659 PEPSAWLML
-668 LVAALGMGWLARQ
+668 LIAALGMGWLARQ
-681 HARQEQLE
+681 HARQEQA

>member
-1 MAPVFASLTG
+1 
-11 NFAMFDCLSIPKI
+11 MFDCLSIPKI

-202 PRYNGSAGIESHKA
+202 PRYNGSAGSESHKA

-227 DEATRDAFSLAVELQ
+227 GEATRDAFSLAVELQ

-268 VSLGRDA
+268 VSLGSDA

-342 PLDTAK
+342 PLDTVK
-348 RLLKSLLGRL
+348 RLLRNLLGRL

-634 ASVKQALSL
+634 ASVKQALPL

-668 LVAALGMGWLARQ
+668 LVAVLGMGWLARQ

>member
-1 MAPVFASLTG
+1 
-11 NFAMFDCLSIPKI
+11 MFHCLSITAA

-35 LVLSQPALASEQS
+35 LVLSQSALAGAQTAVER
-48 AAEHSES
+48 SES
-55 PYFAVQSDDPAVD
+55 PYFAVQSEDPTVD
-68 RLPLKATKVEVRV
+68 RLPLKSTKVEVRV

-117 GMTVRLGE
+117 GMTVRLGD
-125 RELQAQIREKQKAQQ
+125 RELRAQIREKQKAQK
-140 EYQQAKSAGKTA
+140 EYQEAKSAGKTA
-152 ALLEQQREN
+152 ALLEQHREN

-202 PRYNGSAGIESHKA
+202 PRYNGSAGSESNKA

-227 DEATRDAFSLAVELQ
+227 GEASQDAFSLAVELQ
-242 SPVPLADIRSP
+242 APVPLADIRSP
-253 SHKIEL
+253 SHRIEVL
-259 QQSTPSQAR
+259 QAKPSEAS
-268 VSLGRDA
+268 VSLGADA

-284 LDYRLSGATFESGV
+284 LDYRLSGASFESGV
-298 LLSKGA
+298 LLSKGT

-309 LALIAPPAKVKSQM
+309 MALVAPPAKVQSKM

-348 RLLKSLLGRL
+348 RLLKNLVGRL

-370 GSSSMLADE
+370 GSSTMLAEE
-379 SQAATPAN
+379 SQAATSEN
-387 IETALDMLDTTMG
+387 IRRALDMLDTQMG

-408 ALRKALAVPSDPER
+408 ALRQALAVPTDPER
-422 ARSFVVVTDGFV
+422 ARSFVVVTDGYV
-434 SVERE
+434 TVERE

-478 FVVLN
+478 FVIID
-483 EAAADEQA
+483 EASADQQA

-504 NPQVRFAGL
+504 NPQVRFEGL
-513 QVYDVE
+513 DVYDVE

-548 EGRGAAGPYRVEV
+548 EGRGAAGPYRVDI
-561 PIKPEMASENNRA
+561 PIKPEMARESNQA
-574 LGYLWARH
+574 LSYLWARH
-582 KVASLT
+582 RVASLT

-595 DYVHSQ
+595 GYSHSQ

-617 SFIAVDEQVR
+617 SFIAVDERVR
-627 NPDPAAA
+627 NADPAAA
-634 ASVKQALSL
+634 ASVKQPLPL

-649 QAIGALVSST
+649 QAIGAVVSGT
-659 PEPSTWLML
+659 PEPSAWLML
-668 LVAALGMGWLARQ
+668 LVAALGMGWLARR
-681 HARQEQLE
+681 HARQEQL

>member
-1 MAPVFASLTG
+1 MLDF
-11 NFAMFDCLSIPKI
+11 LSIPKI
-24 SVGRRLVLLIA
+24 RVGRRLVLLIA
-35 LVLSQPALASEQS
+35 LVLSLPALASEQS

-68 RLPLKATKVEVRV
+68 RLPLKVTKVEVRV

-202 PRYNGSAGIESHKA
+202 PRYNASAGSESHKA
-216 GPWVSTPYLPE
+216 GPWGSTPYLPE
-227 DEATRDAFSLAVELQ
+227 GEATRDAFSLAVELQ
-242 SPVPLADIRSP
+242 SPVPLADIHSP

-268 VSLGRDA
+268 VSLGSDA

-284 LDYRLSGATFESGV
+284 LDYRLSGASFESGV

-309 LALIAPPAKVKSQM
+309 LALIAPPAKVQSQM

-342 PLDTAK
+342 PLDTTK
-348 RLLKSLLGRL
+348 RLLKNLLGRL

-370 GSSSMLADE
+370 GSSSMLADK

-387 IETALDMLDTTMG
+387 IATALAMLDTQMG

-491 ERFRQMIDAPVLA
+491 ERLRQMIDAPVLA

-519 PVALPDLFA
+519 PMVLPDLFA

-535 GKWRGEARGSLQV
+535 GKWRGEAHGSLQV

-561 PIKPEMASENNRA
+561 PIRPEMASASNQA

-595 DYVHSQ
+595 DYAHSQ
-601 AILDLGLKYSL
+601 AILDLGLKYNL
-612 LTPYT
+612 LTAYT

-634 ASVKQALSL
+634 ASVKQPLPL

-649 QAIGALVSST
+649 QAVGALVSST
-659 PEPSTWLML
+659 PEPSAWLML

-681 HARQEQLE
+681 HARQEQV